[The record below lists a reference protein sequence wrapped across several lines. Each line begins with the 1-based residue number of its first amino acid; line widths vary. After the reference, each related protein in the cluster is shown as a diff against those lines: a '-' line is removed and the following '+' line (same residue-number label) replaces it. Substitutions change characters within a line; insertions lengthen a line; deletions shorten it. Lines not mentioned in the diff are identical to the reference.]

1 MREAVVRVLYVS
13 VVLLG
18 WGLASFLM
26 GLIGKQMPHSS
37 ALFCN
42 LLGVILVNFFFFTEM
57 HFSISYLHVYA
68 MLAGVLF
75 TVADLAYYKLAEHGM
90 DISLIGPLTSLYIL
104 VPVALGCL
112 VLQEPFSTRK
122 AVGVLLA
129 VLAMY
134 VLSTAETL
142 DEHKKL
148 HS

>member
-1 MREAVVRVLYVS
+1 MRDAVVRGLYAM

-26 GLIGKQMPHSS
+26 GLIGKQLPHSA

-42 LLGVILVNFFFFTEM
+42 LLGVIIVNFFFFTDL
-57 HFSISYLHVYA
+57 HLSVTYLHVYA

-90 DISLIGPLTSLYIL
+90 DVSLIGPITSLYIL
-104 VPVALGCL
+104 VPVALGSL
-112 VLQEPFSTRK
+112 VLQEPFSMRK
-122 AVGVLLA
+122 AAGVLLA
-129 VLAMY
+129 ILAMY

-148 HS
+148 HN